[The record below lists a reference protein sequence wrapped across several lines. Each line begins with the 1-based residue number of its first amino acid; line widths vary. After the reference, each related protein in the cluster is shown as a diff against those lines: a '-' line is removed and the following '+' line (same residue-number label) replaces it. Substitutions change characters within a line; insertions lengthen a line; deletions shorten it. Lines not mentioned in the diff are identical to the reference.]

1 MIAKKN
7 NCCNFCGISSK
18 EAKVLIQAP
27 DHFSVKKNSKS
38 SKLNTICDKCILNC
52 YDIVTNKNQLKQSSD
67 SNSAFKIPK
76 TKQIMNYLDQHIIGQ
91 DKVKKLLAV
100 AVANHYKRIN
110 DDFNVFDSFDLSD
123 PLVDTV
129 VEKSNVLLIGNT
141 GTGKSLFAKTIAKIL
156 DVPSAIGDA
165 TSYTQAGYVGEDV
178 ENLILSLLRNA
189 DFDVSKAQR
198 GIIYLDEVDK
208 ISKTSKNVS
217 ITRDVSGEGVQQS
230 LLKMFEGKICSVPPQ
245 GGRKHP
251 EQSYI
256 QVDTTNILF
265 ICGGAFVGLDKIIER
280 RIGKSRIGF
289 CNDEDARHEFIQEY
303 VIEEDLIEYGL
314 IPELVGR
321 LPIVGTLKNLTEDDL
336 IKILLEPKN
345 ALTKQYDKL
354 CKYDNI
360 KLNWTKDGL
369 IEIAKMA
376 MEKGTGARGLKS
388 VVEKF
393 MTEILFNSEDNC
405 GKHVNITKEVA
416 NCKVLPQ
423 YE

>member
-1 MIAKKN
+1 MVAKKKHF
-7 NCCNFCGISSK
+7 CNFCGISSK

-27 DHFSVKKNSKS
+27 DQLASKS
-38 SKLNTICDKCILNC
+38 NTKTSKLNNICDKCILSC
-52 YDIVTNKNQLKQSSD
+52 YNIITNKNQTKLPEGESS
-67 SNSAFKIPK
+67 FEIPS
-76 TKQIMNYLDQHIIGQ
+76 TKQITSYLDQYIVGQ
-91 DKVKKLLAV
+91 DRVKKLLAV
-100 AVANHYKRIN
+100 AVTSHYKRIN
-110 DDFNVFDSFDLSD
+110 DDYNVFENFDISD
-123 PLVDTV
+123 PLVDTTI
-129 VEKSNVLLIGNT
+129 EKSNVLLIGNT
-141 GTGKSLFAKTIAKIL
+141 GTGKSLFARTIAKIL
-156 DVPSAIGDA
+156 DVPFAIGDA

-178 ENLILSLLRNA
+178 ENLILSLLRNT
-189 DFDVSKAQR
+189 DFDINKAQR
-198 GIIYLDEVDK
+198 GIVYLDEVDK
-208 ISKTSKNVS
+208 IAKTSNNVS

-230 LLKMFEGKICSVPPQ
+230 LLKILEGKICNVPPQ

-289 CNDEDARHEFIQEY
+289 CQDEENRQEFIQEN

-321 LPIVGTLKNLTEDDL
+321 LPIIGTLNPLSEDDL
-336 IKILLEPKN
+336 VKILLDPKN
-345 ALTKQYDKL
+345 ALTKQYEKL

-360 KLNWTKDGL
+360 RLNWTKDGL

-376 MEKGTGARGLKS
+376 NKKGTGARGLKS
-388 VVEKF
+388 VMEKF
-393 MTEILFNSEDNC
+393 MTEILFDSKENC
-405 GKHVNITKEVA
+405 GKSVNITKEVV
-416 NCKVLPQ
+416 CGKILPQ